1 MSGVGRSY
9 RVISCDLFT
18 GRNLRLSRQVF
29 HQNRKQFYC
38 QCEKKQQA
46 AVVRSLWL
54 LVEKK
59 Y

>member
-29 HQNRKQFYC
+29 HQNRKRFYC
-38 QCEKKQQA
+38 QCEKKTA
-46 AVVRSLWL
+46 GSCCTFFVAIS
-54 LVEKK
+54 
-59 Y
+59 